1 MPSLKICK
9 QNNMSG
15 WNISGR
21 YLGKKIGNM
30 MGNLSKKAFLDLSVP
45 LAKDVLPNL
54 ETKANLSILD
64 IFEREIR
71 GKGSL
76 RAGKNSL
83 YSFQMKI

>member
-1 MPSLKICK
+1 
-9 QNNMSG
+9 
-15 WNISGR
+15 
-21 YLGKKIGNM
+21 M

-54 ETKANLSILD
+54 ETEATLSILD
-64 IFEREIR
+64 IFEREIS
-71 GKGSL
+71 GKGCL